1 MRARSSLSL
10 GISAICASCFVGST
24 QAMRPKAE
32 EQRDTSNPRYP
43 GMSEDQRPRRARECG
58 MRHRQHPR
66 AGLVAPVSS
75 EARGGWHAAVL
86 PRRDAVFRGGYLGLA
101 RGGRGLAER
110 RRRSRLHLVRLSRD
124 QWRSAVTGG
133 NSSESRNWRLRY
145 SSAKRRRS
153 RSTLS
158 RVLLLPVWA
167 AWCRAKFLSA

>member
-10 GISAICASCFVGST
+10 GISAICASWFVGST

-75 EARGGWHAAVL
+75 EAGTWGWREVAVVWLIAA
-86 PRRDAVFRGGYLGLA
+86 AGLA
-101 RGGRGLAER
+101 CIWFA
-110 RRRSRLHLVRLSRD
+110 
-124 QWRSAVTGG
+124 
-133 NSSESRNWRLRY
+133 
-145 SSAKRRRS
+145 
-153 RSTLS
+153 
-158 RVLLLPVWA
+158 
-167 AWCRAKFLSA
+167 

>member
-1 MRARSSLSL
+1 MRL
-10 GISAICASCFVGST
+10 
-24 QAMRPKAE
+24 KAE

-43 GMSEDQRPRRARECG
+43 GMSEGQRPRRARECG
-58 MRHRQHPR
+58 MRHRQHPP

-86 PRRDAVFRGGYLGLA
+86 YRPVKVLTDAAPRPGGDVRAPLIRQELARLVLPRRDAVLRGGYLGLA
-101 RGGRGLAER
+101 RGGRGLADR

-124 QWRSAVTGG
+124 QWRPAVTGG

-153 RSTLS
+153 RCSLS
-158 RVLLLPVWA
+158 CALALAGWA
-167 AWCRAKFLSA
+167 A